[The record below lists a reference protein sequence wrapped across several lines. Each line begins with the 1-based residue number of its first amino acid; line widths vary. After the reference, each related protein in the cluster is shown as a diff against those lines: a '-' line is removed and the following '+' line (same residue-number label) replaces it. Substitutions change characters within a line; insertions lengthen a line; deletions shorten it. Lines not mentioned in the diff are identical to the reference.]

1 MVNFL
6 YRLHK
11 VSTELSLASA
21 RNEVREGAEMGSN
34 PYENVKRFAQQGVDA
49 NVRHNHDYEPVRAGL
64 QTGDARDVKKT
75 SVQEDRAGIRRS
87 NQHYDHTET
96 TGPENVHVYDTG
108 FDHYDS
114 PLNLMGASGAY
125 EIPDPEPVYSES
137 QDIDA
142 PARSKT
148 IMLKHL
154 VEMKR

>member
-1 MVNFL
+1 MVNSV
-6 YRLHK
+6 YRLHR
-11 VSTELSLASA
+11 VPTELSLASA
-21 RNEVREGAEMGSN
+21 RNEVREEA
-34 PYENVKRFAQQGVDA
+34 ENVRP
-49 NVRHNHDYEPVRAGL
+49 NHYYEPVEAGL
-64 QTGDARDVKKT
+64 QTGDARDIKRT
-75 SVQEDRAGIRRS
+75 SVQQDRAGIRRS

-114 PLNLMGASGAY
+114 PLNLMRASRAY
-125 EIPDPEPVYSES
+125 EIPHPEPVDSES

-154 VEMKR
+154 VDIER